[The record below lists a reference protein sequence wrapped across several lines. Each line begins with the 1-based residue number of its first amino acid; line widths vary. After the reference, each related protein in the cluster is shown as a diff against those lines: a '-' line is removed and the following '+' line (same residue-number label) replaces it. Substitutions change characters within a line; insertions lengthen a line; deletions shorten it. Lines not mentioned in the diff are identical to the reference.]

1 MAIQLFFMKRKV
13 VIAGGTG
20 FIGQYLSQRFEED
33 GYTVNIISRQKEHI
47 NWDDQEGISRALE
60 GAYMLINLAGK
71 PIKTKFT
78 AQNQKDLI
86 LSRTSTTTQLG
97 NAVAACKQA
106 PEIWFNASG
115 AHIYGTSQEQIH
127 TELDPLDTSFF
138 PAVMAAAWEQAFFSF
153 DCTTTRQIAL
163 RIGIV
168 LGKDGGVLA
177 PYLQLSKWGLGGTQG
192 NGQQAFS
199 WIHLEDFYR
208 SLLFM
213 AKQEGIAGPVN
224 IVSPQA
230 IPNRILMQCI
240 RKTIGMPIGLP
251 APSLGIKLGAAI
263 MGIES
268 DLILKGLYVYPKVLI
283 DAGFSFKYAQI
294 DEALHAILKQ

>member
-1 MAIQLFFMKRKV
+1 MKRKV
-13 VIAGGTG
+13 VLAGGTG
-20 FIGQYLSQRFEED
+20 FIGQYLSQQFTAD
-33 GYTVNIISRQKEHI
+33 GYHVVLISRQKEHI
-47 NWDDQEGISRALE
+47 HWDNQADIINSLE

-78 AQNQKDLI
+78 AQNKQELI

-97 NAVAACKQA
+97 NAVAACQH
-106 PEIWFNASG
+106 PPQIWFNASG

-127 TELDPLDTSFF
+127 TELDPIDTTFF
-138 PAVMAAAWEQAFFSF
+138 PAVMAAAWEQAFFAF
-153 DCTTTRQIAL
+153 DVPATRQIAL
-163 RIGIV
+163 RISIV
-168 LGKDGGVLA
+168 LGKNGGVLA
-177 PYLQLSKWGLGGTQG
+177 PYVQLSKWGLGGTQG
-192 NGQQAFS
+192 DGQQAFS

-213 AKQEGIAGPVN
+213 AEQPAIHGPVN
-224 IVSPQA
+224 LSSPQS
-230 IPNRILMQCI
+230 IPNRILMQRI
-240 RKTIGMPIGLP
+240 RKTLGMRIGLP

-283 DAGFSFKYAQI
+283 DAGFTFKYAQI
-294 DEALHAILKQ
+294 DEALAAILKQ